1 MKLHVFDLDDTLLCG
16 DSEGAWIN
24 FLSTKG
30 FFVNDDHASIMEQFE
45 VDYRSGNFDSEKY
58 CLYILQ
64 SMQGIHEKELSKL
77 SDEFIEEYFDQ
88 LVDQVTFNLLDRI
101 EKEDL
106 SIIATGAMD
115 FLGNKFSN
123 KFGIQ
128 DCIATKTEIINNK
141 ISGRLDGSPNFGSDK
156 KANVEEW
163 CKRKNISKEEIIFY
177 TDSINDFP
185 LVKLSPQN
193 VIVCPDDKLE
203 KFAQENKLEIIYR

>member
-30 FFVNDDHASIMEQFE
+30 FFVNEDHASIMEQFE
-45 VDYRSGNFDSEKY
+45 VDYRSGNFDPEKY

-64 SMQGIHEKELSKL
+64 SMQGLHEKELSKL

-88 LVDQVTFNLLDRI
+88 LVDQVTFNLLGRI

-115 FLGNKFSN
+115 FLGNEFSR

-128 DCIATKTEIINNK
+128 DCIATKTEVIDNR
-141 ISGRLDGSPNFGSDK
+141 ISGRLDGSPNFGFDK

-185 LVKLSPQN
+185 LVEHSPKS
-193 VIVCPDDKLE
+193 VIVSPDDKLE

>member
-30 FFVNDDHASIMEQFE
+30 FFSNDDHSSIMEQFE

-64 SMQGIHEKELSKL
+64 SMQGIQEKELSKL
-77 SDEFIEEYFDQ
+77 SDEFIEGYFDQ
-88 LVDQVTFNLLDRI
+88 LVDQVTFNLLGRI

-115 FLGNKFSN
+115 FLGNEFSR

-128 DCIATKTEIINNK
+128 DCIATKTEVIDNRV
-141 ISGRLDGSPNFGSDK
+141 SGRLDGSPNFGSHK

-185 LVKLSPQN
+185 LVEHSPKS
-193 VIVCPDDKLE
+193 VIVSPDDKLE

>member
-1 MKLHVFDLDDTLLCG
+1 MKLHVFDLDDTLLSG

-30 FFVNDDHASIMEQFE
+30 FFANEDHVSIMEQFE
-45 VDYRSGNFDSEKY
+45 VDYRSGNFDPEKY

-64 SMQGIHEKELSKL
+64 SMQGLHEKELSKL
-77 SDEFIEEYFDQ
+77 SHEFIEGYFDQ

-115 FLGNKFSN
+115 FLGNEFTR

-128 DCIATKTEIINNK
+128 DCIATKTEVIN
-141 ISGRLDGSPNFGSDK
+141 
-156 KANVEEW
+156 
-163 CKRKNISKEEIIFY
+163 
-177 TDSINDFP
+177 
-185 LVKLSPQN
+185 LSL
-193 VIVCPDDKLE
+193 IH
-203 KFAQENKLEIIYR
+203 I

>member
-30 FFVNDDHASIMEQFE
+30 FFVNDDHASIMNQFE
-45 VDYRSGNFDSEKY
+45 LDYRSGNFDSEKY
-58 CLYILQ
+58 CLYILK
-64 SMQGIHEKELSKL
+64 SMQGLHEKELSKL

-115 FLGNKFSN
+115 FLGNKFSG

-141 ISGRLDGSPNFGSDK
+141 ISGKLDGSPNFGIEK

-163 CKRKNISKEEIIFY
+163 CKRKSISKEEIIFY

-185 LVKLSPQN
+185 LVELSPKN
-193 VIVCPDDKLE
+193 VIVSPDDKLE

>member
-30 FFVNDDHASIMEQFE
+30 FFVNKDHASIMEQFE
-45 VDYRSGNFDSEKY
+45 VDYRSGNFDPEKY

-64 SMQGIHEKELSKL
+64 SMQGLHEKELSKL

-88 LVDQVTFNLLDRI
+88 LVDQVTFNLLGRI
-101 EKEDL
+101 EKGDL

-115 FLGNKFSN
+115 FLGNEFSR

-128 DCIATKTEIINNK
+128 DCIATKTEVIDNRV
-141 ISGRLDGSPNFGSDK
+141 SGRLDGSPNFGSHK

-185 LVKLSPQN
+185 LVEHSPKS
-193 VIVCPDDKLE
+193 VIVSPDDKLE

>member
-1 MKLHVFDLDDTLLCG
+1 
-16 DSEGAWIN
+16 
-24 FLSTKG
+24 
-30 FFVNDDHASIMEQFE
+30 MEQFE
-45 VDYRSGNFDSEKY
+45 VDYRSGNFDPEKY
-58 CLYILQ
+58 CLYILH
-64 SMQGIHEKELSKL
+64 SMQGLHEKELSKL

-128 DCIATKTEIINNK
+128 DCIATKTEFINNK
-141 ISGRLDGSPNFGSDK
+141 ISGKLDVSPNFGSDK

-185 LVKLSPQN
+185 LVEYSPKN
-193 VIVCPDDKLE
+193 VIVCPDNKLG

>member
-30 FFVNDDHASIMEQFE
+30 FFVNEDHASIMEQFE
-45 VDYRSGNFDSEKY
+45 IDYRSGNFDPEKY

-64 SMQGIHEKELSKL
+64 SMQGLHEKELSKL

-88 LVDQVTFNLLDRI
+88 LVDQVTFNLLGRI
-101 EKEDL
+101 EKGDL

-115 FLGNKFSN
+115 FLGNEFSR

-128 DCIATKTEIINNK
+128 DCIATKTEVIDNRV
-141 ISGRLDGSPNFGSDK
+141 SGRLDGSPNFGFDK

-185 LVKLSPQN
+185 LVEHSPKS
-193 VIVCPDDKLE
+193 VIVSPDDKLE

>member
-30 FFVNDDHASIMEQFE
+30 FFVNDDHSSIMEQFE

-64 SMQGIHEKELSKL
+64 SMQGIQEKELSKL
-77 SDEFIEEYFDQ
+77 SDEFIEGYFEQ
-88 LVDQVTFNLLDRI
+88 LVDQVTFNLLGRI

-115 FLGNKFSN
+115 FLGNEFSR

-128 DCIATKTEIINNK
+128 DCIATKTEVIDNRV
-141 ISGRLDGSPNFGSDK
+141 SGRLDGSPNFGSHK

-185 LVKLSPQN
+185 LVEHSPKS
-193 VIVCPDDKLE
+193 VIVSPDDKLE

>member
-64 SMQGIHEKELSKL
+64 SMQGLHEKELSKL
-77 SDEFIEEYFDQ
+77 SDEFIEEHFDQ

-115 FLGNKFSN
+115 FLGNKFSS

-128 DCIATKTEIINNK
+128 DCIATKTEFINNK
-141 ISGRLDGSPNFGSDK
+141 ISGRLDGLPNFGLTRKLMLKNGANEKIFQK
-156 KANVEEW
+156 K
-163 CKRKNISKEEIIFY
+163 RLFFTPI
-177 TDSINDFP
+177 
-185 LVKLSPQN
+185 L
-193 VIVCPDDKLE
+193 
-203 KFAQENKLEIIYR
+203 

>member
-24 FLSTKG
+24 FYQQKVSLLTKTT
-30 FFVNDDHASIMEQFE
+30 SIMEQFE
-45 VDYRSGNFDSEKY
+45 VDYRSGNFDPEKY

-64 SMQGIHEKELSKL
+64 SMQGLHEKELSKL
-77 SDEFIEEYFDQ
+77 SDQFIEEYFDQ

-141 ISGRLDGSPNFGSDK
+141 ISGKLDGSPNFGSDK

-163 CKRKNISKEEIIFY
+163 CKRKNISKEFIF
-177 TDSINDFP
+177 TPI
-185 LVKLSPQN
+185 L
-193 VIVCPDDKLE
+193 
-203 KFAQENKLEIIYR
+203 

>member
-1 MKLHVFDLDDTLLCG
+1 MK
-16 DSEGAWIN
+16 
-24 FLSTKG
+24 
-30 FFVNDDHASIMEQFE
+30 QFE
-45 VDYRSGNFDSEKY
+45 IDYRSGNFDSEKY
-58 CLYILQ
+58 CLYILK
-64 SMQGIHEKELSKL
+64 SMQGLHEKELSKL

-115 FLGNKFSN
+115 FIGNKFSS

-128 DCIATKTEIINNK
+128 DCIATKTEVINNK
-141 ISGRLDGSPNFGSDK
+141 ISGRLDGSPNFGSFK

-163 CKRKNISKEEIIFY
+163 CKRKNISKEETIFY

-185 LVKLSPQN
+185 LVEHSPKN

>member
-30 FFVNDDHASIMEQFE
+30 FFVNDDHSSIMEQFE

-64 SMQGIHEKELSKL
+64 SMQGIQEKELSKL
-77 SDEFIEEYFDQ
+77 SDEFIEGYFDQ
-88 LVDQVTFNLLDRI
+88 LVDQVTFNLLGRI

-115 FLGNKFSN
+115 FLGNEFAR

-128 DCIATKTEIINNK
+128 DCIATKTEVIDNRV
-141 ISGRLDGSPNFGSDK
+141 SGRLDGSPNFGSHK

-185 LVKLSPQN
+185 LVEHSPKS
-193 VIVCPDDKLE
+193 VIVSPDDKLE

>member
-1 MKLHVFDLDDTLLCG
+1 MKLHIFDLDDTLLCG
-16 DSEGAWIN
+16 DSEVAWIN

-30 FFVNDDHASIMEQFE
+30 FFVNDDHSSIMEEFE

-64 SMQGIHEKELSKL
+64 SMQGIQEKELSKL
-77 SDEFIEEYFDQ
+77 SDEFIEGYFDK

-115 FLGNKFSN
+115 FLGNEFSR

-128 DCIATKTEIINNK
+128 DCIATKTEVIDNRV
-141 ISGRLDGSPNFGSDK
+141 SGRLDGSPNFGSHK

-185 LVKLSPQN
+185 LVEHSPKS
-193 VIVCPDDKLE
+193 VIVSPDDKLE

>member
-30 FFVNDDHASIMEQFE
+30 FFVNDDHSSIMEQFE

-77 SDEFIEEYFDQ
+77 SDEFIEGYFDQ
-88 LVDQVTFNLLDRI
+88 LVDQVTFNLLGRI

-115 FLGNKFSN
+115 FLGNEFSR

-128 DCIATKTEIINNK
+128 DCIATKTEVIDNRV
-141 ISGRLDGSPNFGSDK
+141 SGRLDGSPNFGSHK

-185 LVKLSPQN
+185 LVEYSHKN
-193 VIVCPDDKLE
+193 VIVCPDEKLE
-203 KFAQENKLEIIYR
+203 KFAQKNKLEIIYR

>member
-1 MKLHVFDLDDTLLCG
+1 MKLHVFDLDDTLLSG

-30 FFVNDDHASIMEQFE
+30 FFVNEDHSSIMEQFE
-45 VDYRSGNFDSEKY
+45 VDYRSGNFDPEKY

-64 SMQGIHEKELSKL
+64 S
-77 SDEFIEEYFDQ
+77 
-88 LVDQVTFNLLDRI
+88 DQVTFNLLDRI

-115 FLGNKFSN
+115 FLGNKFS
-123 KFGIQ
+123 KKLGIQ

-141 ISGRLDGSPNFGSDK
+141 ISGKLDGSPNFGSDK

-185 LVKLSPQN
+185 LVEYSPKN
-193 VIVCPDDKLE
+193 VIVCPDNKLG

>member
-30 FFVNDDHASIMEQFE
+30 FFVNDDHSSIMEEFE

-64 SMQGIHEKELSKL
+64 SMQGIHVKELSKL
-77 SDEFIEEYFDQ
+77 SDEFIEGYFDQ
-88 LVDQVTFNLLDRI
+88 LVDQVTFNLLGRI

-115 FLGNKFSN
+115 FLGNEFSR

-128 DCIATKTEIINNK
+128 DCIATKTEVIDNR
-141 ISGRLDGSPNFGSDK
+141 ISGRLDGSPNFGSHK

-185 LVKLSPQN
+185 LVEHSPKS
-193 VIVCPDDKLE
+193 VIVSPDDKLE

>member
-30 FFVNDDHASIMEQFE
+30 FFVNEDHSSIMEQFE
-45 VDYRSGNFDSEKY
+45 VDYRSGNFDPEKY

-64 SMQGIHEKELSKL
+64 SMQGLHEKELSKL

-101 EKEDL
+101 EEEDL

-163 CKRKNISKEEIIFY
+163 CNRKNISKEEIIFY

-185 LVKLSPQN
+185 LVEYSPKN
-193 VIVCPDDKLE
+193 VIVCPDHKLG

>member
-64 SMQGIHEKELSKL
+64 SMQGIQEKELSKL
-77 SDEFIEEYFDQ
+77 SDEFIEGYFDQ
-88 LVDQVTFNLLDRI
+88 LVDQVTFNLLGRI

-115 FLGNKFSN
+115 FLGNEFSR

-128 DCIATKTEIINNK
+128 DCIATKTEVIDNRV
-141 ISGRLDGSPNFGSDK
+141 SGRLDGSPNFGSHK

-185 LVKLSPQN
+185 LVEHSPKS
-193 VIVCPDDKLE
+193 VIVSPDDKLE

>member
-30 FFVNDDHASIMEQFE
+30 FFVNEDHASIMEQFE

-77 SDEFIEEYFDQ
+77 SDEFIEGYFDQ
-88 LVDQVTFNLLDRI
+88 LVDQVTFNLLGRI

-115 FLGNKFSN
+115 FLGNEFSR

-128 DCIATKTEIINNK
+128 DCIATKTEVIDNRV
-141 ISGRLDGSPNFGSDK
+141 SGRLEGSPNFGSHK

-185 LVKLSPQN
+185 LVEHSPKS
-193 VIVCPDDKLE
+193 VIVSPDDKLE